1 MSFWETSSMRRQL
14 RPGTFAT
21 LLLLLA
27 MALVPGAC
35 FLRPPAAGRGIR
47 RASPTTVAREVH
59 RGAALRH
66 EPVAKTAVA
75 QADRQT
81 PVQLWAR
88 GVLDWIHGFAFHL
101 GLFCLLEEYVRLG
114 FLGGMP
120 AVPGQPVNFGMHLD
134 GAVALQ

>member
-1 MSFWETSSMRRQL
+1 MVLMGLFEKALKTSKPKLKSTKL
-14 RPGTFAT
+14 R
-21 LLLLLA
+21 
-27 MALVPGAC
+27 
-35 FLRPPAAGRGIR
+35 GRGIR

-81 PVQLWAR
+81 AVQLWAR

-114 FLGGMP
+114 FLGGTP

-134 GAVALQ
+134 GAVALQGLGGELLLPP